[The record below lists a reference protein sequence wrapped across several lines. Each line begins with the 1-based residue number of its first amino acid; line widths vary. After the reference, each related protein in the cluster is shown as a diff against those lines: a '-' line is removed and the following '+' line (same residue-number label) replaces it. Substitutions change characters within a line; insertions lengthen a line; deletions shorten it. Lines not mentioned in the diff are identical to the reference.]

1 MIEILRNP
9 DDIKIY
15 CEKSEIKDAS
25 VNFEINDRKLFVYIT
40 AQKEKPRFICLRW
53 NFAVTDY
60 TRIMGDKWER
70 SYGDM
75 EWRSLNG
82 EVFMPWYFL
91 ANSGSET
98 VGCGVM
104 TGANSFVSFQCDAY
118 GCTAWLD
125 VRCGGTGVELNGRTL
140 LAGVI
145 VCEHYRDMPA
155 FQAAREFCR
164 VMCEN
169 PRLPKEPVYGS
180 NNWYYAYGKSSRE
193 DILKD
198 ADIIAKLAGNNANKP
213 FMVIDD
219 GWSVNSGAGAGPWI
233 PNEKYGDMSEIASEF
248 KKRGVRPGLWF
259 RPLHDKDIEE
269 QHPEWRIKKL
279 KNDSNDPV
287 FKKTDEGWLG
297 YLDPTVPE
305 VQEYIRDTTRN
316 IKKWGFELI
325 KHDFS
330 NFDMFGVWGSSLNG
344 KITVSDGWT
353 FNDKTKTSAEIV
365 LDFYR
370 LIREAAGDMIIIG
383 CNTVSHLSAGIFELC
398 RIGDDTSGRIWS
410 RTRAYGINTL
420 AFRLCQNDTFYKVD
434 ADCVGIIKDKID
446 WKLNRQWL
454 DLLSKSG
461 SPLFV
466 SVQPEAITDEIKED
480 LINAFKINSVQN
492 DVAQPLDWLYNNQ
505 PRSWLIN
512 NVKTDYDFIMDS
524 YPELLNAKTQ
534 PV

>member
-1 MIEILRNP
+1 M
-9 DDIKIY
+9 
-15 CEKSEIKDAS
+15 
-25 VNFEINDRKLFVYIT
+25 
-40 AQKEKPRFICLRW
+40 
-53 NFAVTDY
+53 
-60 TRIMGDKWER
+60 
-70 SYGDM
+70 
-75 EWRSLNG
+75 
-82 EVFMPWYFL
+82 
-91 ANSGSET
+91 
-98 VGCGVM
+98 
-104 TGANSFVSFQCDAY
+104 
-118 GCTAWLD
+118 
-125 VRCGGTGVELNGRTL
+125 
-140 LAGVI
+140 
-145 VCEHYRDMPA
+145 
-155 FQAAREFCR
+155 
-164 VMCEN
+164 
-169 PRLPKEPVYGS
+169 
-180 NNWYYAYGKSSRE
+180 
-193 DILKD
+193 
-198 ADIIAKLAGNNANKP
+198 
-213 FMVIDD
+213 
-219 GWSVNSGAGAGPWI
+219 
-233 PNEKYGDMSEIASEF
+233 
-248 KKRGVRPGLWF
+248 
-259 RPLHDKDIEE
+259 
-269 QHPEWRIKKL
+269 
-279 KNDSNDPV
+279 
-287 FKKTDEGWLG
+287 
-297 YLDPTVPE
+297 
-305 VQEYIRDTTRN
+305 
-316 IKKWGFELI
+316 
-325 KHDFS
+325 
-330 NFDMFGVWGSSLNG
+330 GSSLNG

-370 LIREAAGDMIIIG
+370 LIREEAGDMIIIG